1 MSVKN
6 TDVPAE
12 DAKSVT
18 KSVAAKLTIEEWEA
32 FEAWRWASH
41 LRTGD
46 AVREAIRIAAAVK

>member
-1 MSVKN
+1 MSAKS
-6 TDVPAE
+6 TDAPAE

-18 KSVAAKLTIEEWEA
+18 KAVATKLTIEEWEA

-46 AVREAIRIAAAVK
+46 AVREAIRIVAAVK